1 MSFYT
6 MSHVIGKIA
15 TGYKKLEVLVSH
27 FYTFEEIAIMNGLV
41 CQLGVSIC

>member
-1 MSFYT
+1 

-15 TGYKKLEVLVSH
+15 TGYNKLKGLVSR
-27 FYTFEEIAIMNGLV
+27 FYTFEEIATMNGLV